1 MKEKSKK
8 DLAFDKERAKYRHQ
22 IRELEIQLRQKDI
35 DIREKEERV
44 IEVERKNAEL
54 QDWIDRLLEYT
65 EMSKEDLK
73 MLVEGEKTKTEVA
86 ERLNAM
92 FKVTSLFGGRYL

>member
-22 IRELEIQLRQKDI
+22 IRELEIQLHQKDI
-35 DIREKEERV
+35 DIREKEEH
-44 IEVERKNAEL
+44 IMAVERKNAEL

-73 MLVEGEKTKTEVA
+73 MLVDSEKTKTEVA